1 MTAPATSNDGWALRL
16 RIGDVPVRVE
26 LSFFLIVGVLGYGVA
41 VQYERGEV
49 VVGATAQRLA
59 VWVGVVLV
67 SIIVHEL
74 GHAVVMRLSGVGS
87 HIVVHGMGGLTFPAS
102 HIRSRSRRIAV
113 SLAGPLSG
121 LFLLGIPALWVGRT
135 IADPSDL
142 VDLLLFSLV
151 WVNVVWSFVNLLPIL
166 PLDGGNVT
174 KEVLDAVTGE
184 QGEVPARIISIVVA
198 ALGGLYALRS
208 GLIFAGMFAL
218 FFVATNFR
226 VLSERRSGQVAV
238 EVRDAYAA
246 LANDDCAAALTT
258 AWATVPRAKAP
269 ALRAAAVEIAAWAHV
284 GLGDADAARQVLGRM
299 PPNHEPSGHL
309 RAVIV
314 ETDPAERVNATVD
327 EWLSGA
333 TTVPPPTAYVRALA
347 GDRLLDPVIE
357 RLLAARADTAPKART
372 AMSQL
377 LVVAGLLSDAAR
389 FGPPEVGPDDSEPS
403 AI

>member
-49 VVGATAQRLA
+49 GALVGATAQRLA

-151 WVNVVWSFVNLLPIL
+151 WVNVVWSFVNLLPCPL
-166 PLDGGNVT
+166 PWT
-174 KEVLDAVTGE
+174 AATSPRRSSMRS
-184 QGEVPARIISIVVA
+184 PASRERFPLASSPSA
-198 ALGGLYALRS
+198 SPRTGGLYVLRG

-238 EVRDAYAA
+238 QVRDAYVA
-246 LANDDCAAALTT
+246 LAND
-258 AWATVPRAKAP
+258 V
-269 ALRAAAVEIAAWAHV
+269 LRGRPHHGV
-284 GLGDADAARQVLGRM
+284 GD
-299 PPNHEPSGHL
+299 
-309 RAVIV
+309 RAVGQ
-314 ETDPAERVNATVD
+314 
-327 EWLSGA
+327 GA
-333 TTVPPPTAYVRALA
+333 
-347 GDRLLDPVIE
+347 
-357 RLLAARADTAPKART
+357 
-372 AMSQL
+372 
-377 LVVAGLLSDAAR
+377 
-389 FGPPEVGPDDSEPS
+389 GPPRRWRSRSRRGPTS
-403 AI
+403 ASATPMRPARCWDGCRRTSSRPVTSGR